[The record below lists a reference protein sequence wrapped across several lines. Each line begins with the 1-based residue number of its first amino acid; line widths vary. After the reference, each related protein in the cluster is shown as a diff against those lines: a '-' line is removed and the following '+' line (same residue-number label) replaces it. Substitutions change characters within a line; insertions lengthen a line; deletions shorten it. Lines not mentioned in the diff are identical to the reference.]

1 MDPVSNTTPAH
12 VQNSSTLQSSYH
24 PSPITDSQVSNT
36 SPITDSQVSNTSLV
50 TDKELGMI
58 VNKKFTEVKD
68 VKTESKVISLFIKY

>member
-12 VQNSSTLQSSYH
+12 VQNSSTLQSLYH
-24 PSPITDSQVSNT
+24 P

-68 VKTESKVISLFIKY
+68 VKTESKVISLFIQY

>member
-24 PSPITDSQVSNT
+24 P